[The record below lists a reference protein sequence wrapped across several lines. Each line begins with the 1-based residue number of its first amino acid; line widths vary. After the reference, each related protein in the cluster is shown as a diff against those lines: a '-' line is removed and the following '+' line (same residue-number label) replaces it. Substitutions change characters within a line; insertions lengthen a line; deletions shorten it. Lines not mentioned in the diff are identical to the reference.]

1 MKTFRNNALA
11 HKQSIHNLLNTL
23 RHIGIAKIKFS
34 KILSIIE
41 LRLPLQPSFFVQDH
55 YH

>member
-1 MKTFRNNALA
+1 MKNCKNNALA
-11 HKQSIHNLLNTL
+11 YKQSIHNLLITL
-23 RHIGIAKIKFS
+23 RHIGIVKIKFS

-41 LRLPLQPSFFVQDH
+41 LRLPLQQGFFVQDH